1 MLLRHR
7 DGTLPRDDYVQ
18 LMMCLRPDCDKDHTS
33 ALFSAAKKA
42 EEQQSNSVAA
52 VEDDRNL
59 LSKTGFFMLCALGT
73 ADISRTQNERMK
85 MYRRSRRRKSGRK
98 WARARARLDGYQI
111 VRAGDNPE
119 GRPAWAYPLGAVLIF
134 YFCLQA
140 ALRMIAGGVRPYF
153 LEWRNILEMSL
164 NMVGIAYYA
173 QLWPRGQAFHSFYQ
187 ILQALRL
194 ELLWINLHLLGP
206 TSSDVATRLEFV
218 FPAVIR
224 ASFVLFA
231 LTYTYAVVA
240 YAMYCSTPLGGEP
253 IGDLKDD
260 SMVKRFAAVKEVANF
275 ATLPRSYASMMY
287 VVMFSNWPM
296 FMDAAG
302 VVGNLVVAKVFFY
315 SFKAIGFYFVM
326 PVLLGFIVTS
336 YMNAHV
342 PTVEDPPK
350 PPAAARK
357 SLPPRQ
363 ASSSRSPLI
372 GSKGTPPNRGAGGG
386 RGGAAGDEE
395 KASPLVRFRK
405 GLQRRSSF
413 GDEPTRSKDRGKF
426 GYSTLADGA
435 HTEIDVAAL
444 AVPRGSQEALAELG
458 QGEGDYDEVEDE
470 DPSAEGRDREDQ
482 EDENSGGG
490 DGDDEVED
498 DVATELWD
506 AGKRRGRERA
516 YSVDSSTEE
525 EEEDHHAPVMVAS
538 RARSLSQTFWG
549 VHQARDGGA
558 ANTTVMQG
566 ALARLENELANLRA
580 ENESLRADLG
590 PREVSTRLHV
600 AEMLKEVQ
608 TPMQDGASTSA
619 GQKPYRQP
627 SVGVGAANAAAGE
640 TESPLPST
648 SPEGDGS
655 LRSRVVGS
663 SNTIWGMQAILETE
677 DGEETGQDLV

>member
-1 MLLRHR
+1 
-7 DGTLPRDDYVQ
+7 
-18 LMMCLRPDCDKDHTS
+18 
-33 ALFSAAKKA
+33 
-42 EEQQSNSVAA
+42 
-52 VEDDRNL
+52 
-59 LSKTGFFMLCALGT
+59 
-73 ADISRTQNERMK
+73 MK

-98 WARARARLDGYQI
+98 WARVRARLDAALSWSWPGSNLPLSQQVLNVALLIQGYQI

-119 GRPAWAYPLGAVLIF
+119 GRPAWAYSLEAVLIS

-140 ALRMIAGGVRPYF
+140 ALRMIAGGVRPY
-153 LEWRNILEMSL
+153 LMEWRNILEMSL

-173 QLWPRGQAFHSFYQ
+173 HLWPRGQAFHSFYQ

-240 YAMYCSTPLGGEP
+240 YAMYCSTPLGAEP

-260 SMVKRFAAVKEVANF
+260 SMVQRFAAVKEVANF
-275 ATLPRSYASMMY
+275 ATLPQSYASMMY
-287 VVMFSNWPM
+287 IVMFSNWPM

-342 PTVEDPPK
+342 PTVEAPPK
-350 PPAAARK
+350 PPAWAKK
-357 SLPPRQ
+357 SLPRQ
-363 ASSSRSPLI
+363 ASNSRSPLI
-372 GSKGTPPNRGAGGG
+372 GSRKGAPPNRGAGGG
-386 RGGAAGDEE
+386 RGVTGEEE
-395 KASPLVRFRK
+395 KDSPLVRFRK

-413 GDEPTRSKDRGKF
+413 GDDTTSRSKDRGKF

-458 QGEGDYDEVEDE
+458 QGGEGDYDEVGDE
-470 DPSAEGRDREDQ
+470 DPSAEGLDREDQ
-482 EDENSGGG
+482 GDESSGGG
-490 DGDDEVED
+490 GGGDEDD
-498 DVATELWD
+498 DVATELRE
-506 AGKRRGRERA
+506 AGGKRRDRGRA
-516 YSVDSSTEE
+516 YSDDSSSEE
-525 EEEDHHAPVMVAS
+525 EEDDHHAPVMVAS

-558 ANTTVMQG
+558 ASTTVMQG
-566 ALARLENELANLRA
+566 ALARLETELANLRA

-600 AEMLKEVQ
+600 AEMRREVQ
-608 TPMQDGASTSA
+608 TAMQDG
-619 GQKPYRQP
+619 
-627 SVGVGAANAAAGE
+627 
-640 TESPLPST
+640 PST
-648 SPEGDGS
+648 PAG
-655 LRSRVVGS
+655 R
-663 SNTIWGMQAILETE
+663 
-677 DGEETGQDLV
+677 

>member
-1 MLLRHR
+1 
-7 DGTLPRDDYVQ
+7 
-18 LMMCLRPDCDKDHTS
+18 
-33 ALFSAAKKA
+33 
-42 EEQQSNSVAA
+42 
-52 VEDDRNL
+52 
-59 LSKTGFFMLCALGT
+59 
-73 ADISRTQNERMK
+73 
-85 MYRRSRRRKSGRK
+85 
-98 WARARARLDGYQI
+98 
-111 VRAGDNPE
+111 
-119 GRPAWAYPLGAVLIF
+119 
-134 YFCLQA
+134 
-140 ALRMIAGGVRPYF
+140 
-153 LEWRNILEMSL
+153 MSL
-164 NMVGIAYYA
+164 NTVGIAYYA

-224 ASFVLFA
+224 ASLVLFA

-253 IGDLKDD
+253 VGELRDD

-287 VVMFSNWPM
+287 IVMFSNWPM

-342 PTVEDPPK
+342 PSVEDPPK
-350 PPAAARK
+350 QSPATRK
-357 SLPPRQ
+357 LLPPRQ
-363 ASSSRSPLI
+363 ASSSSSPLI

-386 RGGAAGDEE
+386 RGGAPGEEE

-405 GLQRRSSF
+405 SLQRRSSF
-413 GDEPTRSKDRGKF
+413 GDEPPSRSKDRGKF

-444 AVPRGSQEALAELG
+444 AVPRGSQEALVELG
-458 QGEGDYDEVEDE
+458 QGQGDYDEVEDE
-470 DPSAEGRDREDQ
+470 DPSAARRDREDQ
-482 EDENSGGG
+482 EDENGGGG
-490 DGDDEVED
+490 DDDDEVED

-506 AGKRRGRERA
+506 AGKRRDKERV
-516 YSVDSSTEE
+516 YSNDSSTE

-558 ANTTVMQG
+558 ASTTVMQG
-566 ALARLENELANLRA
+566 ALSRLENEIASLRA
-580 ENESLRADLG
+580 ENESLRNDLG

-600 AEMLKEVQ
+600 AEMRREAQ
-608 TPMQDGASTSA
+608 TPMEDGASTSA
-619 GQKPYRQP
+619 GRAPYRQP
-627 SVGVGAANAAAGE
+627 SVGVGAANADAGE

-677 DGEETGQDLV
+677 DDEETGQDLV

>member
-1 MLLRHR
+1 SYYWVKEQRKLALTRAFMLLRHR
-7 DGTLPRDDYVQ
+7 DGNLPRDDYVQ

-33 ALFSAAKKA
+33 ALFSAAKRA
-42 EEQQSNSVAA
+42 EEQQSNSIST
-52 VEDDRNL
+52 VEGDRNL

-85 MYRRSRRRKSGRK
+85 MYRRSRRRRSGRT
-98 WARARARLDGYQI
+98 WARARARLDAALSWSWPGSNLPLSQQVLNVALLIQGYQI

-240 YAMYCSTPLGGEP
+240 YAMYCSTPLGAEA

-275 ATLPRSYASMMY
+275 ATLPRSFASMMY
-287 VVMFSNWPM
+287 IVMFSNWPM

-342 PTVEDPPK
+342 PSVEDLPK
-350 PPAAARK
+350 QPPAARK
-357 SLPPRQ
+357 LLPPRE
-363 ASSSRSPLI
+363 ASSSSSPLI
-372 GSKGTPPNRGAGGG
+372 GSNGTPPNRGAGGG
-386 RGGAAGDEE
+386 RGGVPAEEE

-405 GLQRRSSF
+405 SLQRRSSF
-413 GDEPTRSKDRGKF
+413 GDEPTRSNRGKF

-444 AVPRGSQEALAELG
+444 AVPRGSQEGLAELG

-470 DPSAEGRDREDQ
+470 GPSAEGRDRENL
-482 EDENSGGG
+482 EDENSGGC
-490 DGDDEVED
+490 DDDDEVED

-506 AGKRRGRERA
+506 AGKRREKERA
-516 YSVDSSTEE
+516 YSDDSSTEE
-525 EEEDHHAPVMVAS
+525 DDHHAPV
-538 RARSLSQTFWG
+538 
-549 VHQARDGGA
+549 
-558 ANTTVMQG
+558 
-566 ALARLENELANLRA
+566 
-580 ENESLRADLG
+580 
-590 PREVSTRLHV
+590 
-600 AEMLKEVQ
+600 
-608 TPMQDGASTSA
+608 
-619 GQKPYRQP
+619 
-627 SVGVGAANAAAGE
+627 
-640 TESPLPST
+640 
-648 SPEGDGS
+648 
-655 LRSRVVGS
+655 
-663 SNTIWGMQAILETE
+663 
-677 DGEETGQDLV
+677 